1 MATGFYVMSRLTVG
15 TLNIWFVFL
24 FPHFRLFHAWNAVT
38 CIVPVALWIGA
49 LWVEYELAVVLQW
62 MSFLFGIF
70 SSVPDLT
77 ARLVPVLSLVSWVFY
92 VRSDYRKQKIL
103 YCAVNGSTGIL
114 SRGRYGTENREN
126 Q

>member
-38 CIVPVALWIGA
+38 CIAPVALWIGA

-70 SSVPDLT
+70 
-77 ARLVPVLSLVSWVFY
+77 
-92 VRSDYRKQKIL
+92 IL
-103 YCAVNGSTGIL
+103 APRTNGEIG
-114 SRGRYGTENREN
+114 SRIISCFLGFLCTVGLPEIKNTIQRR
-126 Q
+126 